1 MMYQQVTVQHSI
13 RIRLNQLDRA
23 AVELEDR
30 HPVCCYL
37 HFVHCRWDIR
47 ELTQSVSSVES
58 ESFFWFR
65 VGCMVVVVSCC
76 VVNIGF

>member
-1 MMYQQVTVQHSI
+1 M
-13 RIRLNQLDRA
+13 
-23 AVELEDR
+23 
-30 HPVCCYL
+30 
-37 HFVHCRWDIR
+37 
-47 ELTQSVSSVES
+47 TQSVSSVEV